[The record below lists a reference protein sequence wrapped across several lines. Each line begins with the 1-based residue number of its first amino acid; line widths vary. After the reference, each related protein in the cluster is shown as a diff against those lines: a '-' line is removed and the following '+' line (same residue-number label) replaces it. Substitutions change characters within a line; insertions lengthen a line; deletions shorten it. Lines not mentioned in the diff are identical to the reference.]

1 MLYTQRNRSTR
12 RVLPPLLLLV
22 LSLGM
27 VVACAQNATT
37 SSSTPTPAPTSQPAI
52 PAITIKAMD
61 FSFDQPQS
69 LPAGPV
75 DITLINN
82 GGVPHQAGI
91 ARLKLGMTFEQ
102 LKAALLQQ
110 GPKALALF
118 AIPVGGANI
127 IMPGQS
133 GEVILN
139 LSPGQYVSVC
149 FVRGAD
155 GIPHYA
161 KGMIQTFTVSAPS
174 AQSSLQPPQAAAEID
189 LRNFAYT
196 LGTIPSGPSVI
207 KVTNDGT
214 QGHEVQIVKL
224 AAGKQEADVLAFL
237 KQPTGHAP
245 FTYVGGMFTLVP
257 GTSGWMKLNLQAGN
271 YVVYCMVP
279 DPITGK
285 PHVML
290 GMIASFTV
298 Q

>member
-1 MLYTQRNRSTR
+1 MLYTQRNRLTR
-12 RVLPPLLLLV
+12 RILPPILLLL
-22 LSLGM
+22 LSLVV
-27 VVACAQNATT
+27 VVACAQNAATG
-37 SSSTPTPAPTSQPAI
+37 SSTPAPTSQPAI

-61 FSFDQPQS
+61 FSYDLPQTI
-69 LPAGPV
+69 PAGLV

-91 ARLKLGMTFEQ
+91 ARLKPGVTLEQ
-102 LKAALLQQ
+102 LKAALLKQ

-118 AIPVGGANI
+118 AIPMGGANI
-127 IMPGQS
+127 ILPGQS
-133 GEVILN
+133 GGVILN
-139 LSPGQYVSVC
+139 LPPGQYVSVC

-155 GIPHYA
+155 GISHYA
-161 KGMIQTFTVSAPS
+161 KGMIQVFTVSAPS
-174 AQSSLQPPQAAAEID
+174 APSSLQPPQAAAEID
-189 LRNFAYT
+189 MRNFAYT
-196 LGTIPSGPSVI
+196 LGTIPSGLSVI

-237 KQPTGHAP
+237 KQPAGPAP
-245 FTYVGGMFTLVP
+245 FTYAGGMFTLVP
-257 GTSGWMKLNLQAGN
+257 GTSGWMKLDLQPGN

-279 DPITGK
+279 DPKTGK

-290 GMIASFTV
+290 GMITSFTV